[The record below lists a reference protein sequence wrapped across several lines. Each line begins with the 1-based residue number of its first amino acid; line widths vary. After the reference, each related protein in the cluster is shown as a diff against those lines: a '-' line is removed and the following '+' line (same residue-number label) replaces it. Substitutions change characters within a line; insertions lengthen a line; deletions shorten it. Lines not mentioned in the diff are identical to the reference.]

1 MTFTRYDMAT
11 LTRCPPRRSAKL
23 LSQSASISRSQPSA
37 APALLGRGLV
47 PRTNPN
53 VGRRC
58 HCATLKRG
66 LEILSTHTYRGPL
79 IRPGNLPSNHLSC
92 FAMLG
97 LGHSLQRACLDKSEL
112 MGQNRKA
119 KEDKGLANERLKE
132 EEIKRSTLFPSN
144 RPERSEKSE
153 SLNFSLLSSKCIP
166 ALYLN
171 LLQPW
176 KQLHF
181 SIKQHGH
188 ITATETV
195 HF

>member
-1 MTFTRYDMAT
+1 MFLFFPSQGGDLHGRIGKGGVWGGRLGEKKEGGGWEESRTVTFTRYDMAT

-47 PRTNPN
+47 PQTNPN

-66 LEILSTHTYRGPL
+66 LEISSTHTYRGPL

-132 EEIKRSTLFPSN
+132 EEIKRFTLFPSN
-144 RPERSEKSE
+144 RP
-153 SLNFSLLSSKCIP
+153 
-166 ALYLN
+166 
-171 LLQPW
+171 
-176 KQLHF
+176 
-181 SIKQHGH
+181 
-188 ITATETV
+188 
-195 HF
+195 